1 MRDGEQQTG
10 VILSKDE
17 KIRIAEGL
25 AEAGVHRIE
34 AGMPIVSPSD
44 NEAIKEIV
52 KRNLGPQIFSF
63 ARCMKEDVK
72 RAIDTGVNGV
82 VMEIPSSKH
91 MVELAYRWPM
101 EKAIETSIEAT
112 KFAHDNGL
120 EVVFFPIDFSRA
132 ELKWAIDL
140 IEKVGQGRPHG
151 RAGAGRHL
159 RRLSPHAM
167 KYFVTQVQS
176 RIKKRLEAHFH
187 QDFGMGVANTIMAL
201 SLGVEVM
208 HTTVLGIGERSGNA
222 PMEDVVMALKTMYG
236 VDVGIDTTKLTP
248 LANLVQ
254 RLTGVVVPTNKAIV
268 GSGLYQIE
276 SGIIA
281 SWFKNCGEKYATELF
296 PIRWSAVG
304 QPPAEVVMGKGSG
317 IDSVNMWL
325 QRRRHAGV
333 GRGRHEGAAG
343 GQGLFAEEQEDAHA
357 RPSSAIWRARRS
369 GGRSRRRSRAA
380 LSRLRRTTAKP
391 RATSPGFLFSLTL
404 AGRGLA
410 PSKPIPS
417 SDTACRRM
425 MRPPT
430 ASAPAKMR
438 GTAWRYRPQGAIM
451 QRIAR
456 PVRVPWGYRN
466 QFKVAPRNAAPI

>member
-1 MRDGEQQTG
+1 
-10 VILSKDE
+10 
-17 KIRIAEGL
+17 
-25 AEAGVHRIE
+25 
-34 AGMPIVSPSD
+34 
-44 NEAIKEIV
+44 
-52 KRNLGPQIFSF
+52 
-63 ARCMKEDVK
+63 MKEDVQ

-112 KFAHDNGL
+112 SYAHKNGL

-140 IEKVGQGRPHG
+140 IERVGKDGHMDALALVDTFG
-151 RAGAGRHL
+151 V
-159 RRLSPHAM
+159 LSPHAM
-167 KYFVTQVQS
+167 KYFVTEVQK
-176 RIKKRLEAHFH
+176 RIPKRLEAHFH

-222 PMEDVVMALKTMYG
+222 PMEEIVMALKTMYG

-254 RLTGVVVPTNKAIV
+254 RLTGVVVPSNKAIV

-281 SWFKNCGEKYATELF
+281 SWFKNCGETNATELF
-296 PIRWSAVG
+296 PIRWAAVG

-325 QRRRHAGV
+325 RDVGLQVSEEDAMKILQAVKLHSLTNKKMLSKAEFRDLARRVV
-333 GRGRHEGAAG
+333 GRAA
-343 GQGLFAEEQEDAHA
+343 A
-357 RPSSAIWRARRS
+357 
-369 GGRSRRRSRAA
+369 
-380 LSRLRRTTAKP
+380 
-391 RATSPGFLFSLTL
+391 
-404 AGRGLA
+404 
-410 PSKPIPS
+410 
-417 SDTACRRM
+417 
-425 MRPPT
+425 
-430 ASAPAKMR
+430 
-438 GTAWRYRPQGAIM
+438 
-451 QRIAR
+451 
-456 PVRVPWGYRN
+456 
-466 QFKVAPRNAAPI
+466 

>member
-1 MRDGEQQTG
+1 MAATPWKTNDWFVSEWNYAPEVTKDFKFAKNIKIHDVTLRDGEQQTG

-17 KIRIAEGL
+17 KVRIAEGL

-91 MVELAYRWPM
+91 MVDLAYRWPM

-112 KFAHDNGL
+112 KYAHDNGL

-140 IEKVGQGRPHG
+140 IEKVAKDGHMDALALVDTFGV
-151 RAGAGRHL
+151 
-159 RRLSPHAM
+159 LSPHAM

-201 SLGVEVM
+201 SLGVEVA
-208 HTTVLGIGERSGNA
+208 HTTVLGVGERSGNA

-254 RLTGVVVPTNKAIV
+254 RLTGVVVPSNKAIV

-317 IDSVNMWL
+317 INSVNMWL
-325 QRRRHAGV
+325 TDV
-333 GRGRHEGAAG
+333 GMQVSE
-343 GQGLFAEEQEDAHA
+343 EDAMKVLQATKAYSLKNKKMLSKAEFRDLA
-357 RPSSAIWRARRS
+357 RSVL
-369 GGRSRRRSRAA
+369 GRTQAEAA
-380 LSRLRRTTAKP
+380 E
-391 RATSPGFLFSLTL
+391 
-404 AGRGLA
+404 
-410 PSKPIPS
+410 
-417 SDTACRRM
+417 
-425 MRPPT
+425 
-430 ASAPAKMR
+430 
-438 GTAWRYRPQGAIM
+438 
-451 QRIAR
+451 
-456 PVRVPWGYRN
+456 
-466 QFKVAPRNAAPI
+466 

>member
-1 MRDGEQQTG
+1 MANPTPWKTNDWFVSEWNYAPEVTKDFKFAKNIKIHDVTLRDGEQQTG

-44 NEAIKEIV
+44 NDAIKEIV

-72 RAIDTGVNGV
+72 RAVDTGVNGI

-91 MVELAYRWPM
+91 MLELAYRWPL
-101 EKAIETSIEAT
+101 EKAIETSVEAT

-132 ELKWAIDL
+132 EINWALDL
-140 IEKVGQGRPHG
+140 IEKVGKEGHMDALALVDTFG
-151 RAGAGRHL
+151 VV
-159 RRLSPHAM
+159 SPHAM
-167 KYFVTQVQS
+167 QYFVKQVQA
-176 RIKKRLEAHFH
+176 RIPKRLEAHFH

-254 RLTGVVVPTNKAIV
+254 RLTGVAVPTNKAIV

-281 SWFKNCGEKYATELF
+281 SWFKNCGEKNATELF

-304 QPPAEVVMGKGSG
+304 QPPAEIVMGKGSG
-317 IDSVNMWL
+317 IDSVNAWL
-325 QRRRHAGV
+325 RDV
-333 GRGRHEGAAG
+333 GMQVSE
-343 GQGLFAEEQEDAHA
+343 EDAMKVLQAVKAHSLKNKKMLSHA
-357 RPSSAIWRARRS
+357 EFRDLAR
-369 GGRSRRRSRAA
+369 
-380 LSRLRRTTAKP
+380 
-391 RATSPGFLFSLTL
+391 LTL
-404 AGRGLA
+404 GR
-410 PSKPIPS
+410 
-417 SDTACRRM
+417 T
-425 MRPPT
+425 
-430 ASAPAKMR
+430 
-438 GTAWRYRPQGAIM
+438 Q
-451 QRIAR
+451 Q
-456 PVRVPWGYRN
+456 
-466 QFKVAPRNAAPI
+466 AAE

>member
-1 MRDGEQQTG
+1 MANPTPWKTNDWFVSEWNYAPEVTKDFKFAKNIKIHDVTLRDGEQQTG
-10 VILSKDE
+10 IILSKDE

-44 NEAIKEIV
+44 NDAIKEIV

-72 RAIDTGVNGV
+72 RAVDTGVNGI

-91 MVELAYRWPM
+91 MLELAYRWPL
-101 EKAIETSIEAT
+101 EKAIETSVEAT

-132 ELKWAIDL
+132 EIKWALDL
-140 IEKVGQGRPHG
+140 IEKVGKEGHMDALALVDTFG
-151 RAGAGRHL
+151 VV
-159 RRLSPHAM
+159 SPHAM
-167 KYFVTQVQS
+167 KYFVQQVQS

-254 RLTGVVVPTNKAIV
+254 RLTGVLVPTNKAIV

-281 SWFKNCGEKYATELF
+281 SWFKNCGEKNATELF
-296 PIRWSAVG
+296 PIRRSAVG
-304 QPPAEVVMGKGSG
+304 QPPAEIVMGKGSG
-317 IDSVNMWL
+317 IDSVNAWL
-325 QRRRHAGV
+325 RDV
-333 GRGRHEGAAG
+333 GMQVSE
-343 GQGLFAEEQEDAHA
+343 EDAMKVLQAVKLHSLKNKKMLSHA
-357 RPSSAIWRARRS
+357 EFRDVA
-369 GGRSRRRSRAA
+369 
-380 LSRLRRTTAKP
+380 
-391 RATSPGFLFSLTL
+391 RATL
-404 AGRGLA
+404 GR
-410 PSKPIPS
+410 
-417 SDTACRRM
+417 T
-425 MRPPT
+425 
-430 ASAPAKMR
+430 
-438 GTAWRYRPQGAIM
+438 Q
-451 QRIAR
+451 Q
-456 PVRVPWGYRN
+456 
-466 QFKVAPRNAAPI
+466 QAAE

>member
-1 MRDGEQQTG
+1 MANPTPWKTNDWFVSEWNYAPEVTKDFKFAKNIKIHDVTLRDGEQQTG
-10 VILSKDE
+10 IILSKDE
-17 KIRIAEGL
+17 KIRIAEAL

-44 NEAIKEIV
+44 NDAIKEIV

-72 RAIDTGVNGV
+72 RAVDTGVNGI

-91 MVELAYRWPM
+91 MLELAYRWPL
-101 EKAIETSIEAT
+101 EKAIETSVEAT

-132 ELKWAIDL
+132 EIKWALDL
-140 IEKVGQGRPHG
+140 IEKVGKEGHMDALALVDTFG
-151 RAGAGRHL
+151 VV
-159 RRLSPHAM
+159 SPHAM
-167 KYFVTQVQS
+167 KYFVQQVQA
-176 RIKKRLEAHFH
+176 RINKRLEAHFH

-236 VDVGIDTTKLTP
+236 VDCGIDTTKLTP

-254 RLTGVVVPTNKAIV
+254 RLTGVVVPSNKAIV

-281 SWFKNCGEKYATELF
+281 SWFKNCGEKNATELF

-304 QPPAEVVMGKGSG
+304 QPPAEIVMGKGSG
-317 IDSVNMWL
+317 IDSVNAWL
-325 QRRRHAGV
+325 RDV
-333 GRGRHEGAAG
+333 GMQVSE
-343 GQGLFAEEQEDAHA
+343 EDAMKVLQAVKLHSLKNKKMLSHA
-357 RPSSAIWRARRS
+357 EFRDVA
-369 GGRSRRRSRAA
+369 
-380 LSRLRRTTAKP
+380 
-391 RATSPGFLFSLTL
+391 RATL
-404 AGRGLA
+404 GR
-410 PSKPIPS
+410 
-417 SDTACRRM
+417 T
-425 MRPPT
+425 
-430 ASAPAKMR
+430 
-438 GTAWRYRPQGAIM
+438 Q
-451 QRIAR
+451 Q
-456 PVRVPWGYRN
+456 
-466 QFKVAPRNAAPI
+466 AAE